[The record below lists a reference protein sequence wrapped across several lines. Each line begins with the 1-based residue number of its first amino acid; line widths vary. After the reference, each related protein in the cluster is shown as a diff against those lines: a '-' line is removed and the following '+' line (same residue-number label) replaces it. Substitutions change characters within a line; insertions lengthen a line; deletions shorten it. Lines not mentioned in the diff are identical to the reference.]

1 MANARLIL
9 GIVALFA
16 AGMVLQALH
25 PLAQSQAYHHFSD
38 VRSLWLIPNAADVL
52 SNLFISLSGLGC
64 LYWVAQQQRE
74 RALLAPGIL
83 VAGVGLVLTGLG
95 SAFYHWHPT
104 DTRLVWDRLPMTIVF
119 AGIVLC
125 LWSSAT
131 LVRATWLQSALVV
144 GGALGTVWFWA
155 FRGGLWPYALLQF
168 GGIFAVLY
176 LVIRKRVLG
185 VQAWRRILEWYAL
198 AKVFEYYDHGIW
210 VLTGHLVSGHTLKH
224 LASAAAG
231 YAILWLAKNSRF
243 ISTR

>member
-1 MANARLIL
+1 MANVRLIS

-16 AGMVLQALH
+16 AGMMLQALQ
-25 PLAQSQAYHHFSD
+25 PLAQPQGYHHFSD
-38 VRSLWLIPNAADVL
+38 VRSLGLIPNAADVL
-52 SNLFISLSGLGC
+52 SNLFISLSGLAC
-64 LYWVAQQQRE
+64 LRWVAQQRRE

-83 VAGVGLVLTGLG
+83 VAGGGLVLTGLG

-104 DTRLVWDRLPMTIVF
+104 DASLVWDRLPMTIVF
-119 AGIVLC
+119 AGILLC

-131 LVRATWLQSALVV
+131 LARATWFQSVLVV
-144 GGALGTVWFWA
+144 GAALGTVWFWV
-155 FRGGLWPYALLQF
+155 FRGSLWPYALLQY

-185 VQAWRRILEWYAL
+185 AQAWRRILEWYAL
-198 AKVFEYYDHGIW
+198 AKVFEFFDQGIW

-231 YAILWLAKNSRF
+231 FAILWLAKNSRF
-243 ISTR
+243 IPTR